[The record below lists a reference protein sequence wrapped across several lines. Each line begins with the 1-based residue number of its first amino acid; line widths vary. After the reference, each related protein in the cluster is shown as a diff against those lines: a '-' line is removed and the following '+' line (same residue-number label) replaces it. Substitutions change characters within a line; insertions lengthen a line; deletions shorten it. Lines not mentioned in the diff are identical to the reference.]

1 MNVNNNLR
9 QLTYECINYF
19 NVVNIKPVIQSLNPW
34 YMMISYKRP
43 LEPEMWHT
51 TDVQLG
57 SVLAATKL
65 STQVDEN
72 RRNKKGSGTKGPKC
86 WDQKPRYMISHV
98 FFSDLPWNLSCRIS
112 IKHMNF
118 MNHQEMGFG
127 KTSSICEVNMP

>member
-1 MNVNNNLR
+1 MVHDDN
-9 QLTYECINYF
+9 
-19 NVVNIKPVIQSLNPW
+19 
-34 YMMISYKRP
+34 YKRP

-65 STQVDEN
+65 STQVDDEAKPK
-72 RRNKKGSGTKGPKC
+72 RLSCQRSEVLGSFP
-86 WDQKPRYMISHV
+86 IV
-98 FFSDLPWNLSCRIS
+98 FSDLPWNLTCRIS